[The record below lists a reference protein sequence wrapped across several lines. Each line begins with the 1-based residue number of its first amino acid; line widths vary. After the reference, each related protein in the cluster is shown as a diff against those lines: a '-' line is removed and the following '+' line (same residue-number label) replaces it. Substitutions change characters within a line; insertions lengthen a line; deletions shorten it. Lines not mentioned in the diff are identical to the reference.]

1 MTMLTPARL
10 REIERLT
17 NERFPIIQDLA
28 HLAETRRLA
37 IVELLADRE
46 QLLAR
51 LLELEEFIQ
60 TDSLDRG
67 DGRAYPDRG

>member
-1 MTMLTPARL
+1 MTMLTPGRL
-10 REIERLT
+10 QEIDRFT
-17 NERFPIIQDLA
+17 NERFPILQDVG

-46 QLLAR
+46 LLLAR
-51 LLELEEFIQ
+51 LLELEEQ
-60 TDSLDRG
+60 TVGLDRG